1 MRVRSTIPGL
11 REGLEIVEVQGKSY
25 LEDAV
30 RRVRVPLDDLSV
42 RICEALSGGPMTPA
56 ELTARVGAGRLEG
69 YERVSLLNR
78 HVMLRTPRAAQS
90 LKAHVE
96 AEDRPPP
103 ADGSLVHRADLR
115 HSCTGC
121 GACCT
126 GTDLG
131 PLSDEDVARI
141 QAVDWSPHLP
151 PEVTPDQWIV
161 EVELRGGGVTRLL
174 GRRQDRC
181 VFLRDDNKCT
191 IHAVAGAA
199 EKPLMCRQFPHLFT
213 REPQSPSIHV
223 GFATECRSWHV
234 AKVHGATVEDSHDDL
249 WKILEEK
256 GSAIVLKAPFSVWD
270 GLDWT
275 WEAWRDVRDA
285 QLERLRAA
293 SGFPELV
300 EGIVEPVLTTLATSM
315 DPHEQDE
322 FFSTRAGWG
331 IPAPP
336 GGSLTGRGAF
346 EAFQEA
352 SRSVDAVLGG
362 GLAQLAERYE
372 GAGEVQMG
380 RRHLA
385 LSEAVHHLFSGQ
397 GAPPALT
404 TEAAFEVWRDM
415 ALAAVDQHQIVQ
427 GDSILFE
434 TAKLAFKLILAR
446 HDCHW
451 GVSDGMRARVD
462 DQDVVD
468 RMVRVT
474 KMLRGALVSALLRRS
489 RKEMVALFLFNTSV
503 FVRGQAPRALGLEGA
518 TRLPGELR

>member
-1 MRVRSTIPGL
+1 MRVRSTVPGL
-11 REGLEIVEVQGKSY
+11 REGLEIVEVKGRSY
-25 LEDAV
+25 LEDPI
-30 RRVRVPLDDLSV
+30 RRVRVPLDELGA
-42 RICEALSGGPMTPA
+42 RICEALRGGPLTPA
-56 ELTARVGAGRLEG
+56 ELTSRVGAGRLES
-69 YERVSLLNR
+69 YERIALLNR

-90 LKAHVE
+90 VMLHE
-96 AEDRPPP
+96 TTEQRLPP
-103 ADGSLVHRADLR
+103 ADGTLVHRANLR

-141 QAVDWSPHLP
+141 QSVDWSPHLP
-151 PEVTPDQWIV
+151 PEVTPDKWVV
-161 EVELRGGGVTRLL
+161 EVELQGGDVTKLL
-174 GRRQDRC
+174 GRRHDRC

-199 EKPLMCRQFPHLFT
+199 QKPLMCRQFPHHFI
-213 REPQSPSIHV
+213 REPESPEIHV
-223 GFATECRSWHV
+223 AFATECRAWHV
-234 AKVHGATVEDSHDDL
+234 AKVDGASVEDSYGAL
-249 WKILEEK
+249 WEILEEK

-270 GLDWT
+270 GLDWSWKT
-275 WEAWRDVRDA
+275 WRGVRDV
-285 QLERLRAA
+285 QLERLATA
-293 SGFPELV
+293 SEFSELV
-300 EGIVEPVLTTLATSM
+300 DGIVEPVLQALADSM
-315 DPHEQDE
+315 SPHEQDE

-352 SRSVDAVLGG
+352 SLSINGALGG

-372 GAGEVQMG
+372 DAGELEMG

-385 LSEAVHHLFSGQ
+385 LSDAVHHLFSGQ
-397 GAPPALT
+397 ETPRALT
-404 TEAAFEVWRDM
+404 TPEAFEIWREM
-415 ALAAVDQHQIVQ
+415 ALAAVDGHEIAQ

-434 TAKLAFKLILAR
+434 TGKLVLKLVLAH
-446 HDCHW
+446 HDCHL

-462 DQDVVD
+462 DHDVVD

-489 RKEMVALFLFNTSV
+489 RKEVVALFLFNTSV
-503 FVRGQAPRALGLEGA
+503 FVRGQAPRALGLEAA